1 MSLSA
6 ASGFSARRG
15 LTTERRREA
24 TTGYLFILPAF
35 VGFLLFV
42 LGPVIG
48 ALALSV
54 TRYDL
59 IGPPTFVGF
68 SNFQRMFSD
77 PRLLTTYGN
86 TVIYV
91 VAAVV
96 LMNGLGLGLAALLNR
111 HLPFGLRKLLRS
123 AYFFPSLVGLAYVSI
138 IWQALFQPDV
148 GVVNYYLTELG
159 GPRIP
164 WSSSK
169 DWAIPSVVIVDVWKN
184 VGFGMLIF
192 LAALQDVPRE
202 IVEAAEVDG
211 AGPFAVF
218 RRITIPM
225 ISPAI
230 FFNVTLTII
239 GAFQIFESI
248 VVLTNGGPSDAS
260 RSVVMY
266 IYEQA
271 FQNFRIGYGSA
282 IAVTLF
288 LIIMAVTIVQFRLR
302 RSWVH
307 YE

>member
-1 MSLSA
+1 MTV
-6 ASGFSARRG
+6 SGGVPARRG

-24 TTGYLFILPAF
+24 ATGLLFVAPALI
-35 VGFLLFV
+35 GFLLFV
-42 LGPVIG
+42 LGPLIA
-48 ALALSV
+48 ALALSF

-59 IGPPTFVGF
+59 ISPPTFVGVA
-68 SNFQRMFSD
+68 NFQRMLGD
-77 PRLLTTYGN
+77 QRLITTYGN

-91 VAAVV
+91 LAAVV
-96 LMNGLGLGLAALLNR
+96 LMNALGLGLAVLLNR
-111 HLPFGLRKLLRS
+111 KLPTILRNLLRS

-169 DWAIPSVVIVDVWKN
+169 EWAIPSVVIVDIWKN

-202 IVEAAEVDG
+202 VVEAAEVDG
-211 AGPFAVF
+211 AGPFAIF
-218 RRITIPM
+218 RKITVPM

-230 FFNVTLTII
+230 FFNVTLTIV

-248 VVLTNGGPSDAS
+248 VVLTRGGPADAS
-260 RSVVMY
+260 RSIVMY
-266 IYEQA
+266 IYEQT
-271 FQNFRIGYGSA
+271 FQSFRIGYGSA

-288 LIIMAVTIVQFRLR
+288 LIILVVTAVQFRLR
-302 RSWVH
+302 RSWVY

>member
-1 MSLSA
+1 MTAGL
-6 ASGFSARRG
+6 GIGGQRG
-15 LTTERRREA
+15 LTTELRREA
-24 TTGYLFILPAF
+24 ATGYLFILPVF

-42 LGPVIG
+42 LGPVI
-48 ALALSV
+48 AAVALSL

-59 IGPPTFVGF
+59 ITPPTFVGL
-68 SNFQRMFSD
+68 SNYQRMFAD
-77 PRLLTTYGN
+77 PRLLTTYAN

-91 VAAVV
+91 IAAVV
-96 LMNGLGLGLAALLNR
+96 LMNVLGLGLAVLLNR
-111 HLPFGLRKLLRS
+111 HLPFGLRSLLRS

-148 GVVNYYLTELG
+148 GVMNYYLTELG

-164 WSSSK
+164 WSSSTA
-169 DWAIPSVVIVDVWKN
+169 WAIPSVVIVDVWKN

-192 LAALQDVPRE
+192 LAALQDVPKE
-202 IVEAAEVDG
+202 IVEAAQVDG
-211 AGPFAVF
+211 ASPWSVF
-218 RRITIPM
+218 RRVTIPM

-230 FFNVTLTII
+230 FFNVTLTIV

-248 VVLTNGGPSDAS
+248 VVLTGGGPADAS

-288 LIIMAVTIVQFRLR
+288 VIIMVVTIIQFRLR
-302 RSWVH
+302 RSWVY

>member
-1 MSLSA
+1 
-6 ASGFSARRG
+6 
-15 LTTERRREA
+15 
-24 TTGYLFILPAF
+24 
-35 VGFLLFV
+35 
-42 LGPVIG
+42 
-48 ALALSV
+48 
-54 TRYDL
+54 
-59 IGPPTFVGF
+59 
-68 SNFQRMFSD
+68 MFAD
-77 PRLLTTYGN
+77 QRLLTTYGN

-91 VAAVV
+91 IAAVV
-96 LMNGLGLGLAALLNR
+96 LMNGLGLLLAVLLNR
-111 HLPFGLRKLLRS
+111 NLPGVIRNALRS

-164 WSSSK
+164 WSSSRE
-169 DWAIPSVVIVDVWKN
+169 WAIPSVIIVDVWKN

-202 IVEAAEVDG
+202 ITEAAQVDG
-211 AGPFAVF
+211 AGPWSVF
-218 RRITIPM
+218 RKVTIPL

-230 FFNVTLTII
+230 FFNVTLTIV

-248 VVLTNGGPSDAS
+248 VVLTRGGPADAS

-266 IYEQA
+266 IYEQT

-288 LIIMAVTIVQFRLR
+288 LIIMIVTIVQFRVR
-302 RSWVH
+302 RSWVY

>member
-1 MSLSA
+1 MTTPGGLA
-6 ASGFSARRG
+6 LRRG
-15 LTTERRREA
+15 PMTERRREA
-24 TTGYLFILPAF
+24 ASGLLFIAPALI
-35 VGFLLFV
+35 GFLLFV
-42 LGPVIG
+42 LGPVI
-48 ALALSV
+48 AAIALSL

-59 IGPPTFVGF
+59 INPPTFVGL
-68 SNFQRMFSD
+68 SNYQRMLAD

-91 VAAVV
+91 IAAVV
-96 LMNGLGLGLAALLNR
+96 LMNVLGLGLAVLLNR
-111 HLPFGLRKLLRS
+111 KLPGVLRNLLRS

-169 DWAIPSVVIVDVWKN
+169 EWAIPSVVIVDVWKN

-211 AGPFAVF
+211 AGPFTIF
-218 RRITIPM
+218 RRVTIPM

-230 FFNVTLTII
+230 FFNVTLTIV

-248 VVLTNGGPSDAS
+248 VVLTSGGPADAS

-266 IYEQA
+266 IYEQT
-271 FQNFRIGYGSA
+271 FQSFRIGYGSA

-288 LIIMAVTIVQFRLR
+288 LIIMIVTLIQFRLR
-302 RSWVH
+302 RSWVF

>member
-1 MSLSA
+1 M
-6 ASGFSARRG
+6 
-15 LTTERRREA
+15 TERRREA
-24 TTGYLFILPAF
+24 ATGFLFILPAF

-42 LGPVIG
+42 LGPVI
-48 ALALSV
+48 AAVVLSL

-59 IGPPTFVGF
+59 IVPPTFVGLA
-68 SNFQRMFSD
+68 NYERMFAD
-77 PRLLTTYGN
+77 PRLLTTYRN

-91 VAAVV
+91 IAAVV
-96 LMNGLGLGLAALLNR
+96 LMNVLGLGLAVLLNR
-111 HLPFGLRKLLRS
+111 HLPFGLRSLLRS

-164 WSSSK
+164 WSSSA
-169 DWAIPSVVIVDVWKN
+169 DWAIASVVIVDVWKN

-192 LAALQDVPRE
+192 LAALQDVPRDLIE
-202 IVEAAEVDG
+202 SAEVDG

-218 RRITIPM
+218 RRVTIPM
-225 ISPAI
+225 ISPAL
-230 FFNVTLTII
+230 FFNVTLTIV

-248 VVLTNGGPSDAS
+248 VVLTNGGPADAS

-288 LIIMAVTIVQFRLR
+288 LIIMVVTIIQFRLR
-302 RSWVH
+302 RSWVY